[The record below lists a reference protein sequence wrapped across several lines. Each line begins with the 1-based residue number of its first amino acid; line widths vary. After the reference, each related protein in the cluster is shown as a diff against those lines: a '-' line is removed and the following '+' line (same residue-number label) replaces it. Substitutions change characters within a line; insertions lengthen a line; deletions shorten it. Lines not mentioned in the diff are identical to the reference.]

1 MAPQLT
7 GIDDPFAR
15 TRCKFRLSDLQCHN
29 GPSDFELAKVYSSLR
44 AVLTLL
50 PWQRMHTVRAR
61 RGISGEVGWV
71 RQRGE
76 VFRLSL
82 PTPFGREKE
91 VAMSRPA

>member
-50 PWQRMHTVRAR
+50 P
-61 RGISGEVGWV
+61 
-71 RQRGE
+71 
-76 VFRLSL
+76 
-82 PTPFGREKE
+82 
-91 VAMSRPA
+91 